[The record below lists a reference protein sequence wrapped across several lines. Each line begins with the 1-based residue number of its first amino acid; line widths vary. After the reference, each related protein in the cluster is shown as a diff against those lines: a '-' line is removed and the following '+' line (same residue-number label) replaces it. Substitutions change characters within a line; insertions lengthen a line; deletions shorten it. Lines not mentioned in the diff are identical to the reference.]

1 MANLNFRILPHRK
14 RAGNKIGIYL
24 AVSHLRETRYISTE
38 FEIDNV
44 SQFENGRVCHCKD
57 ADIVA
62 KRMDHLM
69 SEYKERL
76 SKLNPEDFKTCA
88 ELKEALM
95 KKPRKAALI
104 TLDELM
110 KDRISRLKEEG
121 RDNYAKMH
129 EDSRKVYYKIL
140 GDTPLCD
147 LSRSHIRRLS
157 LEMQK
162 QGLSNGSRQMR
173 LAHLKASINEA
184 ITERIVKYEDHPFT
198 GFTMPSA
205 GRKQTDLTIDDFLRL
220 RDAELVSTRARFAR
234 DMFLLSFYLGGINM
248 VDLLEVDLSRDELRY
263 SRKKTRNKKNG
274 DTETVF
280 TIPKAT
286 GEIIRKHAPNGKLI
300 WPGKRERYDIMISY
314 LNNCFGALRKETE
327 ITPLSYYS
335 ARHTFAQFAFE
346 VGTPLEVVEYLLGQS
361 MKTNRPIFNYCR
373 VMKKQA
379 DTAMRKIID
388 FTEHPENYEL

>member
-38 FEIDNV
+38 FEIDDV

-62 KRMDHLM
+62 KRMEHLM

-88 ELKEALM
+88 ELKEALL

-121 RDNYAKMH
+121 RDNYARMH
-129 EDSRKVYYKIL
+129 EDSRKLYNNIL
-140 GDTPLCD
+140 GDIPICD
-147 LSRSHIRRLS
+147 LSRSQIRRLS

-162 QGLSNGSRQMR
+162 QGYSNGSRQMR
-173 LAHLKASINEA
+173 LAHLKATINEA
-184 ITERIVKYEDHPFT
+184 ITERIVKYEDHPFV
-198 GFTMPSA
+198 GFTMPSP
-205 GRKQTDLTIDDFLRL
+205 GKKQTDLTIEDFLRL
-220 RDAELVSTRARFAR
+220 RDANLVSTRARFAR
-234 DMFLLSFYLGGINM
+234 DMFLLSFYLGGINL

-263 SRKKTRNKKNG
+263 TRKKTRNKKNG
-274 DTETVF
+274 NAETIF
-280 TIPKAT
+280 TIPEAT
-286 GEIIRKHAPNGKLI
+286 REIIRKHAPNGKLV
-300 WPGKRERYDIMISY
+300 WPGKRDRHEIVISY
-314 LNNCFGALRKETE
+314 INNCFGVLRKETG

-335 ARHTFAQFAFE
+335 ARHTFAQFAFG

-379 DTAMRKIID
+379 DTAIQKIID
-388 FTEHPENYEL
+388 FTEHPEQYEL

>member
-38 FEIDNV
+38 FEIDDI

-62 KRMDHLM
+62 KRMEYLM
-69 SEYKERL
+69 SEFKERL

-95 KKPRKAALI
+95 KSPQNPALT
-104 TLDELM
+104 TLEKLM
-110 KDRISRLKEEG
+110 KVRISQLKDEG
-121 RDNYAKMH
+121 RDNYAHMN
-129 EDSRKVYYKIL
+129 EDSLKVFKNIL
-140 GDTPLCD
+140 GDVLICD
-147 LSRSHIRRLS
+147 LSRAHIRQLS
-157 LEMQK
+157 TEMQK

-173 LAHLKASINEA
+173 LAHLKAAINEA
-184 ITERIVKYEDHPFT
+184 ISDRIVKYEDHPFT
-198 GFTMPSA
+198 GFKMPSS
-205 GRKQTDLTIDDFLRL
+205 GRKQTDLTITDFIKL
-220 RDAELVSTRARFAR
+220 RDAVLISGRAQFAR
-234 DMFLLSFYLGGINM
+234 DLFLLSFYLGGINL
-248 VDLLEVDLSRDELRY
+248 VDLLEVDLSREELRY

-274 DTETVF
+274 DAETVF

-286 GEIIRKHAPNGKLI
+286 QKIIRKYAPDGKFI
-300 WPGKRERYDIMISY
+300 WPGKTGKYDTMIAY
-314 LNNCFGALRKETE
+314 LNNCFGVLRKETG

-346 VGTPLEVVEYLLGQS
+346 VGIPLEVVEYLLGQS

-379 DTAMRKIID
+379 DKATQKIID

>member
-38 FEIDNV
+38 FEIDDI
-44 SQFENGRVCHCKD
+44 SQFENGRICHCKD

-62 KRMDHLM
+62 KRMDYLM

-95 KKPRKAALI
+95 IKPKNVALI
-104 TLDELM
+104 TLDELI

-121 RDNYAKMH
+121 RDNYARMH
-129 EDSRKVYYKIL
+129 EDSRKVFNRIL
-140 GDTPLCD
+140 GEISICD
-147 LSRSHIRRLS
+147 LTRSHVRRLS
-157 LEMQK
+157 TEMQK

-173 LAHLKASINEA
+173 LAHLKATINEA
-184 ITERIVKYEDHPFT
+184 ITERVVKYEDHPFT
-198 GFTMPSA
+198 GFKMPSA
-205 GRKQTDLTIDDFLRL
+205 GRKQTDLTIDDFLKL
-220 RDAELVSTRARFAR
+220 RDAKLISIRARFAR
-234 DMFLLSFYLGGINM
+234 DIFLLSFYLGGINL

-286 GEIIRKHAPNGKLI
+286 RGIIRKHAPNGKLI
-300 WPGKRERYDIMISY
+300 WPGKCERYDVVIAY
-314 LNNCFGALRKETE
+314 LNNCFGMLRKETG
-327 ITPLSYYS
+327 ICPLSYYS

-346 VGTPLEVVEYLLGQS
+346 VGTPLEVVEYLIGQS

-379 DTAMRKIID
+379 DTAIRKIID

>member
-1 MANLNFRILPHRK
+1 MVTLNFKILPARRK
-14 RAGNKIGIYL
+14 ASGKLGIYL
-24 AVSHLRETRYISTE
+24 ALSHFRQVRYISTD
-38 FEIDNV
+38 FEVDNEK
-44 SQFENGRVCHCKD
+44 QFKNGLVCNRKDSVRLNKELKTLLTDFRQRLSLLELRDYPDCSSLKD
-57 ADIVA
+57 A
-62 KRMDHLM
+62 L
-69 SEYKERL
+69 
-76 SKLNPEDFKTCA
+76 LNREHRDK
-88 ELKEALM
+88 
-95 KKPRKAALI
+95 LI

-121 RDNYAKMH
+121 RDNYAKMQD
-129 EDSRKVYYKIL
+129 DSRKVFNRIL
-140 GDTPLCD
+140 GEVSISD

-173 LAHLKASINEA
+173 LGHLKSTINEA

-220 RDAELVSTRARFAR
+220 RDAELVSSRARFAR

-248 VDLLEVDLSRDELRY
+248 VDLLEVDLNRDELRY
-263 SRKKTRNKKNG
+263 SRKKTRNRKNG
-274 DTETVF
+274 DAETVF

-286 GEIIRKHAPNGKLI
+286 REIIRKHAPNGKLI

-314 LNNCFGALRKETE
+314 LNNCFGMLRKETG

-388 FTEHPENYEL
+388 YTEHPEQYEL